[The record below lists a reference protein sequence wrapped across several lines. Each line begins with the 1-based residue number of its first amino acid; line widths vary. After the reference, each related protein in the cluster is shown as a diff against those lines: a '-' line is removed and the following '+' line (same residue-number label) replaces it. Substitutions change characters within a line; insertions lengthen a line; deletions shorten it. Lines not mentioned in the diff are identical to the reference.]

1 MDEINLDMKKNEML
15 QLDEINRLKKSLD
28 ESMNSNKGSEQK
40 LMVRVKELNDQLVNK
55 DQTNLKL
62 TNDMNVLQLNLN
74 DYSQQN
80 IQLEQTLED
89 YRNRTESI
97 AQGSSELQNMMLE
110 KDTQIK
116 KYMNELKTVKEEKNK
131 LSISLSKSEENNS
144 VLQQTIKDL
153 ESKISDM
160 QNNLESKDDQLNQT
174 IDE

>member
-153 ESKISDM
+153 ESKISDL

>member
-28 ESMNSNKGSEQK
+28 ESMNSNKSSEQK

>member
-131 LSISLSKSEENNS
+131 LSISFSKSEENNS

>member
-40 LMVRVKELNDQLVNK
+40 LMARVKELNDQLVNK

>member
-131 LSISLSKSEENNS
+131 LSISFSKSEENNS

-160 QNNLESKDDQLNQT
+160 QNNL
-174 IDE
+174 

>member
-1 MDEINLDMKKNEML
+1 MRMDEINLDMKKNEML
-15 QLDEINRLKKSLD
+15 QLDDINRLKRSLD
-28 ESMNSNKGSEQK
+28 ESMNSNKGSESK
-40 LMVRVKELNDQLVNK
+40 LMERVRELNDQLVNK

-116 KYMNELKTVKEEKNK
+116 K
-131 LSISLSKSEENNS
+131 
-144 VLQQTIKDL
+144 
-153 ESKISDM
+153 
-160 QNNLESKDDQLNQT
+160 
-174 IDE
+174 

>member
-40 LMVRVKELNDQLVNK
+40 LMARVKELNDQLVNK

-131 LSISLSKSEENNS
+131 LSISFSKSEENNS

-160 QNNLESKDDQLNQT
+160 QNNLESKDDQFNQT

>member
-40 LMVRVKELNDQLVNK
+40 LMARVKELNDQLVNK

-131 LSISLSKSEENNS
+131 LSISFSKSEENNS